1 MSNAEAVPEAVR
13 CGSSDGGAAGVQV
26 LSAREVPLG
35 GPRALLVRRTLPQRA
50 RTLIGAWCF
59 ADHYGPV
66 RVPAVGG
73 MDMPPHP
80 HTGLQTV
87 SWLFSGEIEHRDS
100 LGSHA
105 FIRPGEM
112 NLMTGGSG
120 IAHSEVS
127 TSGTEVLHGV
137 QLWLALPEADRGAGR
152 DFQHYVPEPV
162 RLDGAEIRVFLGSL
176 AGSTAPVRTFTPLL
190 GAQIDLEP
198 HAAVTL
204 AVDPG
209 FEHGL
214 LVDAGSVRLEDTVIR
229 PAELGYAATGAN
241 ALTLTN
247 DSDAPARTILLGGT
261 PFEEEIV
268 MWWNFIARSHD
279 EIVRAREDWEAAS
292 DRFGTVEGYAG
303 RRLPAPPLPN
313 AVIMP
318 RRNPPARERAEDPGE
333 PVVRRVDAER
343 LYEIAVDGARA
354 GLTAYRDRGD
364 QRIFYHTEVD
374 KAFARKGLASTLVER
389 ALLDARAAG
398 KRIVPVCPYVARFV
412 KKHPEFDDAVDKASP
427 QVLQWLGA
435 ELGRQG

>member
-1 MSNAEAVPEAVR
+1 MSNVEAAPEAMR
-13 CGSSDGGAAGVQV
+13 SGPPDDGGAGVEV
-26 LSAREVPLG
+26 LAARDVPLG

-66 RVPAVGG
+66 RVPSSGG

-112 NLMTGGSG
+112 NLMTGGGG

-127 TSGTEVLHGV
+127 TPDTEVLHGV
-137 QLWLALPEADRGAGR
+137 QLWVALPEADRGAGR
-152 DFQHYVPEPV
+152 DFQHYAPEPV

-204 AVDPG
+204 DVDPG

-214 LVDAGSVRLEDTVIR
+214 LVDAGDIRLDGKVIR
-229 PAELGYAATGAN
+229 PAELGYAARGAKSL
-241 ALTLTN
+241 ALVN
-247 DSDAPARTILLGGT
+247 DSDAPARTILLGGP

-279 EIVRAREDWEAAS
+279 EIVRAREDWEAGS
-292 DRFGTVEGYAG
+292 DRFGVVEGYPG

-313 AVIMP
+313 AVILP
-318 RRNPPARERAEDPGE
+318 RRNPPARERADE

-343 LYEIAVDGARA
+343 LYEIAIDGARA

-389 ALLDARAAG
+389 ALIDARAAG

-412 KKHPEFDDAVDKASP
+412 KKHPEFADAVDKATP
-427 QVLQWLGA
+427 QVLQWLEA
-435 ELGRQG
+435 ELGA